1 MSTFIDL
8 DIYKMLYLINSF
20 ENIQDLIKYVNKKSN
35 EICPLKCISTSVRVL
50 PR

>member
-20 ENIQDLIKYVNKKSN
+20 ENIQDLIKYVNKKVM
-35 EICPLKCISTSVRVL
+35 KFVH
-50 PR
+50 